1 MTAAAGTTGTTGATG
16 APLVVTTAD
25 LARGAAEL
33 VGTCLAVTGDDRV
46 LILTDDATLP
56 LAEHVVRAA
65 SALAPTAL
73 RLVGD
78 LDADYPAAFAAIDA
92 ALDEVRPSVTVFAAR
107 DADDRL
113 AWDPRFWQRLEALGA
128 RHAQMPA
135 LDATSLGVGMAADY
149 REVADFSER
158 VREHLAGA
166 RTVEVRNAL
175 GTAIRFEL
183 DSERPWTAFTGL
195 YHGAGDGGRL
205 PQGEVFCSPL
215 AADGTI
221 AASVVGYPFNAATGL
236 LAEPVRFEVQ
246 GGRLVGLE
254 HPDAALAARLRDW
267 FGRDEHAARIGE
279 FAVGTNRACTALTGN
294 LLFDENVPGCHIAF
308 GHPFGEYTG
317 AHWHSDVHVDL
328 VVDRPTITVDGVPLI
343 VEGRYAD
350 GIPSPSPSTSAPSPA
365 PERSPA

>member
-1 MTAAAGTTGTTGATG
+1 MTGTGTGGATADAIGVG
-16 APLVVTTAD
+16 AHVAADD
-25 LARGAAEL
+25 LARGADEL
-33 VGTCLAVTGDDRV
+33 VGACLAVTGDDRV
-46 LILTDDATLP
+46 LILTDAATQP
-56 LAEHVVRAA
+56 LAEHIVQAA
-65 SALAPTAL
+65 SALAPTVL

-78 LDADYPAAFAAIDA
+78 LDADYPAAFAAILD

-135 LDATSLGVGMAADY
+135 LDATSLGVGMATDY
-149 REVADFSER
+149 REVAAFSER
-158 VREHLAGA
+158 VLQHLTGA

-183 DSERPWTAFTGL
+183 DPERPWTAFTGL
-195 YHGAGDGGRL
+195 YHSPGDGGRL

-215 AADGTI
+215 AAEGVI

-236 LAEPVRFEVQ
+236 LAEPVRFEVRS
-246 GGRLVGLE
+246 GRLAGLD
-254 HPDAALAARLRDW
+254 HPDAELAARLRDW

-343 VEGRYAD
+343 VDGRYPED
-350 GIPSPSPSTSAPSPA
+350 VPPLSPA